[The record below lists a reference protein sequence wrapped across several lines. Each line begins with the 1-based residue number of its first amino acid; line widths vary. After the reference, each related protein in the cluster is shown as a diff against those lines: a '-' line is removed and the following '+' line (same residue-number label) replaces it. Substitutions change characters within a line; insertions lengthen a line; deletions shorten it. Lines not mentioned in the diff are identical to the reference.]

1 MAQTAKTKWTKEQT
15 EAIEREGN
23 LLVAAAAGSG
33 KTAVLTERIARLI
46 YEGADVNEFLV
57 VTFTRA
63 AAGEMKKRIAK
74 RLAEAA
80 AEADGELA
88 ARLYHAAVGV
98 GQANISTIHSFCTQV
113 LRRHFHMAGIDP
125 NFRVADD
132 ADIALMRED
141 ALDELTEEFLET
153 EEDAFKR
160 LCEMFGSQGEM
171 REAVLKIHT
180 FMYAKPDPFAW
191 LSNAAGLYRTPE
203 EDILSLPHAKL
214 LLKSSRRALA
224 REIERYS
231 RARDLAADEDPKAAA
246 TMDSELLSLRAV
258 LLCEDILSYHTA
270 LSCVEFAALRWT
282 KGTPDEIKN
291 PAKAARDACKKV
303 YNKQLM
309 ECAVDV
315 KKEAERMAYTA
326 ERLDT
331 LIEFL
336 RAFSKRLDEK
346 KAEARAVDY
355 GDLEH
360 LTLKLLENES
370 IAAEYREK
378 FRYIFV
384 DEYQDSNA
392 VQESILKKLC
402 RKDNLFF
409 VGDVKQSIYRF
420 RLAEPKLFLEKY
432 AEYGAER
439 GGTLVDLNAN
449 FRSAKNV
456 VDTVNAVFSR
466 VMSKEGAEIEY
477 GSRAAL
483 LHGRGDDL
491 YGSAE
496 LCLVE
501 KSRPDTAL
509 FMEDEI
515 DADDFDEED
524 ATLEQDDADELSDM
538 EDAEAEARVAA
549 GRIHA
554 LMASMRMKDVKTGE
568 LRALKYGDIAV
579 LHPKPKRTAAAWVET
594 LSACG
599 VPAYA
604 QLKGGYFDAVEVQV
618 FLDLLRVLDNRR
630 QDIPLAAV
638 LRSPIGGFST
648 LELIELR
655 AEHKTGLLFDALSD
669 VLAYDTPLAR
679 KSRTFLEKIARW
691 HEDAAL
697 CGLEEL
703 LGRLLEDTGYYDF
716 SAALPGGQTRKKNL
730 DALFSMAR
738 AYENNGARGLSGF
751 LRFMDRIKNT
761 DSVGEA
767 QTAGADVVRV
777 MSIHAAKGLEFP
789 VVILAGMSGRFNE
802 RDANSHLI
810 LDAELG
816 IGIRPVMRGVRA
828 QTLLFKAVRENRK
841 FLDTAE
847 QMRLLYV
854 GMTRARDALLMLA
867 AVQNTQKE
875 IEKALVPLTP
885 LHVADKKRFLDW
897 TLAAL
902 MDTPCANTIRKNLG
916 LNTIEGGAFCS
927 IALAWPDGG
936 INSLNAVD
944 EGAFRAFLKRAQN
957 TDTSMLEKPFSWEYA
972 YKDAVTLPSKV
983 SVTALS
989 QTLSAL
995 REAPDF
1001 YKPQKPTP
1009 AERGTATHLLMEHL
1023 SLKEHTPETVEEELD
1038 ALIRRGV
1045 LTREEA
1051 AVVSTTQVADFFSS
1065 PLGKRLLR
1073 AETAERELEFNCRIP
1088 ASELMDVNSGEPV
1101 LLQGVIDCCFLEDD
1115 AWVLIDYKTDYIA
1128 PNTPLSEAAQKHAR
1142 QIALYARALN
1152 ILTKKP
1158 VKEYYVHFLRTG
1170 ESVRIT

>member
-1 MAQTAKTKWTKEQT
+1 
-15 EAIEREGN
+15 
-23 LLVAAAAGSG
+23 
-33 KTAVLTERIARLI
+33 
-46 YEGADVNEFLV
+46 
-57 VTFTRA
+57 
-63 AAGEMKKRIAK
+63 
-74 RLAEAA
+74 
-80 AEADGELA
+80 
-88 ARLYHAAVGV
+88 
-98 GQANISTIHSFCTQV
+98 
-113 LRRHFHMAGIDP
+113 
-125 NFRVADD
+125 
-132 ADIALMRED
+132 
-141 ALDELTEEFLET
+141 
-153 EEDAFKR
+153 
-160 LCEMFGSQGEM
+160 
-171 REAVLKIHT
+171 
-180 FMYAKPDPFAW
+180 
-191 LSNAAGLYRTPE
+191 
-203 EDILSLPHAKL
+203 
-214 LLKSSRRALA
+214 
-224 REIERYS
+224 
-231 RARDLAADEDPKAAA
+231 
-246 TMDSELLSLRAV
+246 MDSELLALRAA
-258 LLCEDILSYHTA
+258 LLSEDIVSYHTA
-270 LSCVEFAALRWT
+270 LMCVDFATLRWN
-282 KGTPDEIKN
+282 KLTPDDIKDSV
-291 PAKAARDACKKV
+291 KAVRDACKKA
-303 YNKQLM
+303 YKKQLT

-336 RAFSKRLDEK
+336 RAFSERLDEK

-360 LTLKLLENES
+360 IALKLLKNES

-392 VQESILKKLC
+392 VQESILSSLC
-402 RKDNLFF
+402 RKDNQFF

-420 RLAEPKLFLEKY
+420 RLAEPKLFLTKY
-432 AEYGAER
+432 AGYGAKC

-449 FRSAKNV
+449 FRSAINV
-456 VDTVNAVFSR
+456 VDTVNAVFCR
-466 VMSKEGAEIEY
+466 TMSKEGAEIEY
-477 GSRAAL
+477 DSRAAL
-483 LHGRGDDL
+483 THGRGDDSM
-491 YGSAE
+491 GSAE

-501 KSRPDTAL
+501 KSMPDTSL
-509 FMEDEI
+509 FTED
-515 DADDFDEED
+515 DADDGGSGFEEEGEAKESDDEEG
-524 ATLEQDDADELSDM
+524 LSDM

-554 LMASMRMKDVKTGE
+554 LLQSIEVKNVKTGE
-568 LRALKYGDIAV
+568 LRALKYSDIAV
-579 LHPKPKRTAAAWVET
+579 LHPKPKRVAATWVET

-604 QLKGGYFDAVEVQV
+604 QLKGGYFEAVEVQV

-648 LELIELR
+648 TELIELR
-655 AEHKTGLLFDALSD
+655 AGHKTGLLFDALLD
-669 VLAYDTPLAR
+669 LNAYDTPLAH
-679 KSRTFLEKIARW
+679 KSQAFLEKIARW

-697 CGLEEL
+697 SGLEEL

-730 DALFSMAR
+730 EALFSMAR

-789 VVILAGMSGRFNE
+789 VVILAGMSSRFNE

-816 IGIRPVMRGVRA
+816 IGIRPVIRSVRV
-828 QTLLFKAVRENRK
+828 QPLLFKAVRENRK

-847 QMRLLYV
+847 QMRVLYV
-854 GMTRARDALLMLA
+854 GMTRARDALIMLA
-867 AVQNTQKE
+867 AVQDTQKE
-875 IEKALVPLTP
+875 IQQALVPLTP
-885 LHVADKKRFLDW
+885 LHVVNKRRFLDW

-902 MDTPCANTIRKNLG
+902 MDTPCSNTIRKNLG
-916 LNTIEGGAFCS
+916 LSAIEGDAFCS
-927 IALAWPDGG
+927 ISLAWPDGG
-936 INSLNAVD
+936 TDALNALD
-944 EGAFRAFLKRAQN
+944 EGEFRAFLKQAEN
-957 TDTSMLEKPFSWEYA
+957 ADTGELEKPFSWEYA
-972 YKDAVTLPSKV
+972 YQDAVMLPSKV

-989 QTLSAL
+989 QTFPTL

-1001 YKPQKPTP
+1001 YKPQKPTA

-1023 SLKEHTPETVEEELD
+1023 SLKAHTPETVKEELD
-1038 ALIRRGV
+1038 ALTQRNV
-1045 LTREEA
+1045 LTLEDA
-1051 AVVSTTQVADFFSS
+1051 AVISAKQVAGFFAS
-1065 PLGKRLLR
+1065 PLGKRLL
-1073 AETAERELEFNCRIP
+1073 ESSTVERELEFNCRIP
-1088 ASELMDVNSGEPV
+1088 ASELLDVQSGEPV

-1128 PNTPLSEAAQKHAR
+1128 PNVSLAEAAQKHAR
-1142 QIALYARALN
+1142 QISLYARALQ

-1158 VKEYYVHFLRTG
+1158 VKECHIHFLRTG
-1170 ESVRIT
+1170 ESVRLM